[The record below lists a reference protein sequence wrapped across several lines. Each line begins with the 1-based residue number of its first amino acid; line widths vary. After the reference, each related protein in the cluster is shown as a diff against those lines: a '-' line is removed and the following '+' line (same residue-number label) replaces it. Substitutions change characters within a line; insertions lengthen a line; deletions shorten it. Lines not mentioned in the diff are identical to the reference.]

1 MKCLVCGDEAVEQ
14 PQVRGHRSI
23 SCPSC
28 GDYQLSDGLQFM
40 LELSRCSFHV
50 RQTRRR
56 LKEKVARGLEPV
68 LTVGDNDLLR
78 FD

>member
-1 MKCLVCGDEAVEQ
+1 MKCLVCGDDAEELPSVGVQRA
-14 PQVRGHRSI
+14 I
-23 SCPSC
+23 YCPGC
-28 GDYQLSDGLQFM
+28 GAYQLSDGLLFM
-40 LELSRCSFHV
+40 LELSRCSFHI